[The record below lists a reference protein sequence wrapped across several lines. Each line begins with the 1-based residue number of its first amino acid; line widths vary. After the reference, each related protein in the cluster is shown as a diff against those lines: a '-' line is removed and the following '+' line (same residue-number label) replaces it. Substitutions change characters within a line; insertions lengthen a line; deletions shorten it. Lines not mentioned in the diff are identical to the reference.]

1 MVEQDIEGTLVG
13 KGRVVGR
20 MWLETAYILLRV
32 AWPGPL
38 VVSALVELV
47 PA

>member
-13 KGRVVGR
+13 KGKVVGR
-20 MWLETAYILLRV
+20 MWLESAYILLQV

-38 VVSALVELV
+38 VVSVLVELV